1 MIENNIENNL
11 PDSIEDIDN
20 KNDLIRYYKLHYEDE
35 SKEGFINLIIHKLE
49 DLPEYNSQSNPEKV
63 GLNLSQKNNI
73 IRIINSN
80 NTIDIK
86 FNKCINELSF
96 YQINYI
102 GW

>member
-11 PDSIEDIDN
+11 PDLIEDINN
-20 KNDLIRYYKLHYEDE
+20 KNDLVRYYKLHYQDE
-35 SKEGFINLIIHKLE
+35 FKENFINLIISKLE
-49 DLPEYNSQSNPEKV
+49 NLPEYNSQINSENV
-63 GLNLSQKNNI
+63 GLNQSQKNNI
-73 IRIINSN
+73 NRIINSS

-86 FNKCINELSF
+86 FIKCLNELSF

>member
-35 SKEGFINLIIHKLE
+35 SKEGFINLIISKLE
-49 DLPEYNSQSNPEKV
+49 HLSEYNSQINPENV
-63 GLNLSQKNNI
+63 GLNQSQKNNI

>member
-1 MIENNIENNL
+1 MIENNIENDL
-11 PDSIEDIDN
+11 PESIEDIDN
-20 KNDLIRYYKLHYEDE
+20 KNDLIRYYKLYYQDE
-35 SKEGFINLIIHKLE
+35 CKEGFINLIIRKLE

-73 IRIINSN
+73 TTIINSS

-86 FNKCINELSF
+86 FDKCINELSF